1 MMKRLHATALA
12 LLVAAAL
19 AGCAK
24 PVTEYGDAKGVETVT
39 NEFGSTD
46 LQTLAESMTRSLLNT
61 QLIQQGN
68 RPIVTIAEVRN
79 KTSEYIDTQ
88 AITASIR
95 SQLLKSGSV
104 RFAVDIKDMEAQV
117 AELRRQAD
125 KELYDQNSTQKTG
138 RMLGA
143 AYRLE
148 GDLSSIVKQTKEV
161 KDVYYKLS
169 LRLVNVQTGLIE
181 WADEKDIRKTTTRK

>member
-1 MMKRLHATALA
+1 MMRPVTLTALA

-24 PVTEYGDAKGVETVT
+24 PVTEYGDAKAVETVT

-46 LQTLAESMTRSLLNT
+46 LQTLAESLTRSLLNT

-68 RPIVTIAEVRN
+68 RPIVTIADVRN
-79 KTSEYIDTQ
+79 KTNEYIDTKS
-88 AITASIR
+88 ITDSIR

-104 RFAVDIKDMEAQV
+104 RFAVDIKDMEAQI
-117 AELRRQAD
+117 AELRRQGD
-125 KELYDQNSTQKTG
+125 KDLYDQNTTQKAG
-138 RMLGA
+138 RMVGA

-148 GDLSSIVKQTKEV
+148 GDLTSIVKQTKEI

-169 LRLVNVQTGLIE
+169 LRLINVQTGLIE

>member
-1 MMKRLHATALA
+1 MIASRLPFCLLLAVLSACSTA
-12 LLVAAAL
+12 
-19 AGCAK
+19 
-24 PVTEYGDAKGVETVT
+24 PVTEYGDARSVETVT

-46 LQTLAESMTRSLLNT
+46 LQMLAESMTRSLLNT
-61 QLIQQGN
+61 QLITQGN

-88 AITASIR
+88 AITGSMR

-117 AELRRQAD
+117 AELKRQAN
-125 KELYDQNSTQKTG
+125 KELYDQNGNKKLG
-138 RMLGA
+138 RMQGA

-148 GDLSSIVKQTKEV
+148 GDLGSIVKQSKDI
-161 KDVYYKLS
+161 KDVYYKLE
-169 LRLVNVQTGLIE
+169 LRLINVETGLIE
-181 WADEKDIRKTTTRK
+181 WADEKDIRKTTRRK